1 MAAGP
6 RQDRGR
12 AEGEVPSRVTLAA
25 ARVGVKGMRLRLRF
39 GIRSRMLLVTF
50 ALGSM
55 FVLYVAFAT
64 ARQAGRDRESVTDR
78 MRLVAALAAA
88 RLDDHVGDISQLLKA
103 MGSTTLADGS
113 ATAANDIILR
123 AMAVHMPQG
132 VLEVSLW
139 DTDGR
144 NIGSSELLVDG
155 PRRNAKES
163 DYFVSAM
170 RATSLAI
177 EAPVRAAKS
186 REWTAIYAM
195 PVRRDG
201 RVVAV
206 ISASGR
212 LASLPDAIDP
222 VEDSTPET
230 VIAVIDA
237 QGRFLARSVDGD
249 RWIGSQSPMDRGLL
263 LRRLSEGR
271 GSSEVVSVD
280 GVSRIFGIAKSH
292 SLPWLVY
299 VGVPVEAA
307 LAPVRASTR
316 DSLLLGL
323 AMLAIGLLL
332 AAWVATRITRPL
344 RELSADAVLLGK
356 GRFEHRSRVRT
367 GSEIGLLAGTFN
379 QMAATLQERIA
390 AGRRSEERLSL
401 ALEGS
406 EQALFD
412 WDIAANRI
420 YYSAK
425 ASELR
430 GGPAAEAEIAPEE
443 MRAFVHP
450 DDIDGLLAGLQA
462 AVGGEAGVYRA
473 EFRVRGAGGAWVW
486 LRSRGRVVERD
497 ADGRALRLV
506 GTDADITRSK
516 ATEDELRQRAEFDD
530 LTGLPNRALFNDRI
544 AGALARAQRAGTP
557 VALLFVDIDH
567 FKLVND
573 TRGHAVGDELLKI
586 AATRLSETVR
596 ASDTVA
602 RLAGDEFTVI
612 LEGLASLAEA
622 QAVAAKLVEALRAP
636 MRIGGIPVGVSASIG
651 VAMLERGEHDATPL
665 LRRADEALYEAK
677 RRGRDRYETRLASV
691 A

>member
-1 MAAGP
+1 MVLP
-6 RQDRGR
+6 
-12 AEGEVPSRVTLAA
+12 
-25 ARVGVKGMRLRLRF
+25 VKGKRFRLRF

-64 ARQAGRDRESVTDR
+64 ARQAGRDRENVSDR
-78 MRLVAALAAA
+78 MRLVAALAAS
-88 RLDDHVGDISQLLKA
+88 RLDDHVGDIAQLLKA
-103 MGSTTLADGS
+103 MGSTTLADGG

-123 AMAVHMPQG
+123 TMAVHMPSD
-132 VLEVSLW
+132 VLAVSLW
-139 DTDGR
+139 AEDGS
-144 NIGSSELLVDG
+144 NIGSSEPPADG
-155 PRRNAKES
+155 PRASANES
-163 DYFVSAM
+163 EFFVSAM

-177 EAPVRAAKS
+177 EAPVRPVKGG
-186 REWTAIYAM
+186 EWTAVYAM
-195 PVRRDG
+195 PIRRDG
-201 RVVAV
+201 HVVAV
-206 ISASGR
+206 ISAASR
-212 LASLPDAIDP
+212 LVVLPEAIDP
-222 VEDSTPET
+222 SEDMTPQT
-230 VIAVIDA
+230 VISVVGVD
-237 QGRFLARSVDGD
+237 GRFLARSHDAD
-249 RWIGSQSPMDRGLL
+249 RWIGRQAPIDRGLL
-263 LRRLSEGR
+263 LRRLAEGR
-271 GSSEVVSVD
+271 GSSEVVSAD
-280 GVSRIFGIAKSH
+280 GVSRIFGIAKAS
-292 SLPWLVY
+292 SVPWLVY
-299 VGVPVEAA
+299 VGVPVEVA
-307 LAPVRASTR
+307 LAPARASTKE
-316 DSLLLGL
+316 SLLLGL
-323 AMLAIGLLL
+323 AMLAVGLLL

-344 RELSADAVLLGK
+344 RELSADAVLLGE

-390 AGRRSEERLSL
+390 AGRRSEERLSM
-401 ALEGS
+401 ALDGS

-450 DDIDGLLAGLQA
+450 DDLAGFLAGLDA
-462 AVGGEAGVYRA
+462 AVRGKADGYQA

-497 ADGRALRLV
+497 AEGRALRLV

-544 AGALARAQRAGTP
+544 AGALARAERAGTP

-586 AATRLSETVR
+586 AASRLSETVR

-636 MRIGGIPVGVSASIG
+636 MRIGDVPVGVSASIG
-651 VAMLERGEHDATPL
+651 VAMLEPGEHDATPL

-677 RRGRDRYETRLASV
+677 RRGRDRYETRLVNA